1 MDLFQ
6 QIVITV
12 AILFLII
19 FLIYIAY
26 MMHLNK
32 VRLAYPPVT
41 GSCPDYWIDQSTGIE
56 DSSNCINAKN
66 LGKSSA
72 SCPKNMNFN
81 TALFSGSTGLCAKS
95 VWSKNCDLTWDGVTN
110 NVNACSDTSSIF

>member
-6 QIVITV
+6 QIVITI

-19 FLIYIAY
+19 ILIYIAF
-26 MMHLNK
+26 MMHSNK
-32 VRLAYPPVT
+32 VRLTYPPVT
-41 GSCPDYWIDQSTGIE
+41 GSCPDYWVDQSTGS

-66 LGKSSA
+66 LGKSSE

-81 TALFSGSTGLCAKS
+81 TALFSGSNGLCAKS
-95 VWSKNCDLTWDGVTN
+95 VWAKNCDLTWDGVTN
-110 NVNACSDTSSIF
+110 NVNACSDTTIF